1 MMSDFDKSF
10 EHVIGIEGG
19 YVNDPK
25 DPGGETKFGISR
37 RAYPAEDIR
46 NLSLERAKFL
56 YRRDYWDAIKGDA
69 LPYPLNLFVF
79 DAAVNQGVDPAI
91 RLLQKT
97 LNVAQDGVLGGQTIK
112 AAQAMRNESVAL
124 YLADRAV
131 RYAGTRNF
139 DVYGR
144 GWLKR
149 LFLLSMESGGGVS

>member
-1 MMSDFDKSF
+1 MSDFDKTF
-10 EHVIGIEGG
+10 DHVVGIEGG

-46 NLSLERAKFL
+46 NLTLDRARFL
-56 YRRDYWDAIKGDA
+56 YRRDYWDAVKGDA

-79 DAAVNQGVDPAI
+79 DTAVNQGVDPAI

-97 LNVAQDGVLGGQTIK
+97 LNVAQDGVLGPQTIL

-139 DVYGR
+139 EVYGR

-149 LFLLSMESGGGVS
+149 LFLLSMESGVRVS